1 MKIYQSLEVLS
12 ESPQGASIS
21 PLLFIFYINDMPDVV
36 NSLIRLFAD
45 GSNLISIVKNIKDRE
60 NLQKILI
67 QSSIGQ
73 MNG

>member
-12 ESPQGASIS
+12 GSPQGASIS

-60 NLQKILI
+60 NLRKILI

>member
-1 MKIYQSLEVLS
+1 
-12 ESPQGASIS
+12 
-21 PLLFIFYINDMPDVV
+21 MPDVV